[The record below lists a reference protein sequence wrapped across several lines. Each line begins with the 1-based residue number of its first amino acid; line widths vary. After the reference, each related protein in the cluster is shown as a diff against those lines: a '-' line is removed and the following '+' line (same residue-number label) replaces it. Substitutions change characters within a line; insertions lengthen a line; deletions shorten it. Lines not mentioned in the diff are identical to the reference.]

1 MTAMDTGLDL
11 LTPEWSEILYET
23 LINFLYYF
31 ICDELLNK
39 TVTIFNL
46 SYGSSANEKE
56 DQKTVLGRYR
66 SDTNLDRYR
75 CFPYVFYFVILI
87 CISSLKYEGMN
98 EINYISFF
106 LFTK

>member
-39 TVTIFNL
+39 TVTNVSFLTFLMAVAQMKRKIRKL
-46 SYGSSANEKE
+46 YL
-56 DQKTVLGRYR
+56 D
-66 SDTNLDRYR
+66 DTDLILTWTGTD
-75 CFPYVFYFVILI
+75 VFHMYFIL
-87 CISSLKYEGMN
+87 
-98 EINYISFF
+98 
-106 LFTK
+106 